1 MAATDCIERLAGLLV
16 LDEGAAG
23 SLLARFSAA
32 MSAELLERGSV
43 AVRGLGSFRISYSPP
58 LREASESGWVYT
70 APSNAVLHSRRAGRD
85 QTRDLLRTRLQMD
98 ESNLKRTSRAMHK
111 VFSGALDRN
120 EAIILPGFGR
130 FTAEAHGHAVFRL
143 EPGLLQI
150 INSDYQDLPSI
161 GMATPLKQRRFAS
174 VAGVAALALVCFAAV
189 LFTVRSAMVPDLPG
203 LPAGVF
209 PPAERQLPVPQPAPA
224 PVSAVVPDEVLLGEG
239 EFTIVLATFMRQRTA
254 ETEQVR
260 LDSAGV
266 KAVVWPA
273 RQDGRDY
280 WRLRTGRYRFRSE
293 AVEAMRG
300 LPPRIAG
307 GAYIQKVIKRVV
319 SHGEK
324 EL

>member
-1 MAATDCIERLAGLLV
+1 MAATDCIERIAGLLA

-43 AVRGLGSFRISYSPP
+43 AIRGLGSFRISYSPP

-111 VFSGALDRN
+111 AFSGALDRN

-174 VAGVAALALVCFAAV
+174 LAGVAALALVCFAAGF
-189 LFTVRSAMVPDLPG
+189 FTVRSAMVPDLPR

-209 PPAERQLPVPQPAPA
+209 PPQEQQLPVPQPA
-224 PVSAVVPDEVLLGEG
+224 PVSAVVPDEVLLDEG
-239 EFTIVLATFMRQRTA
+239 EFTIVLATFTRRMTA
-254 ETEQVR
+254 EREQVR
-260 LDSAGV
+260 FDSAGV

-300 LPPRIAG
+300 LPQRIAG